1 MSSPRSFTIASGPVP
16 IHCLEWSGLGE
27 PIFLMHGTTFCAAVW
42 TPVAR
47 LLAERHRLVAMDLRG
62 HGSSGKPANAYDTP
76 DFIADLTNV
85 LRELH
90 LEGCSV
96 LGHSLGANVA
106 MAAYRERPGL
116 FRKAVLVE
124 PAFRL
129 TAQHAEFLRESAGR
143 FKQQAENK
151 SLVWPDRETMFQAYR
166 KKPIP
171 STWTE
176 EALRAYIEGGTRLR
190 DDGRVEVQ
198 CPPEVESLL
207 YSERKQQLLTAE
219 QLRDVTLPVLLIR
232 GERTPRALR
241 SMVNDAAPL
250 FPNARLVVVP
260 GATHFVPME
269 RPDEVARLTAGFLA
283 EP

>member
-1 MSSPRSFTIASGPVP
+1 MP
-16 IHCLEWSGLGE
+16 IHCLEWPGPGE
-27 PIFLMHGTTFCAAVW
+27 PVFLIHGTTFCAAVW

-47 LLAERHRLVAMDLRG
+47 ILAARHRLVAMDLRG
-62 HGSSGKPANAYDTP
+62 HGASGKPADAYDTP

-85 LRELH
+85 LRELR

-96 LGHSLGANVA
+96 LSHSLGANVA

-129 TAQHAEFLRESAGR
+129 TNQHQDYLRKSAAR
-143 FKQQAENK
+143 FKEQSESK

-166 KKPIP
+166 KKTIP

-190 DDGRVEVQ
+190 DDGRFEIE
-198 CPPEVESLL
+198 CPPDVERLL
-207 YSERKQQLLTAE
+207 YSERKHQLLTAAE
-219 QLRDVTLPVLLIR
+219 LPDVTLPVLLLR

-241 SMVNDAAPL
+241 SMVDEAAPL
-250 FPNARLVVVP
+250 LPNARLVVVP
-260 GATHFVPME
+260 GATHFAPME
-269 RPDEVARLTAGFLA
+269 RPDEVARLTVDFLA